1 MRMNKMLFPLVAVGI
16 MCVCSACNRPIS
28 TAEEWVEYSKEHTEL
43 YVIYEELEK
52 IAPDN
57 LIDIY
62 GILSSVVGNDNT
74 INNFSITDVCF
85 AYWYI
90 YAFIPLDF
98 DVNRNKYT
106 VAQMDKFERIMK
118 QQTDQNAENNT
129 IRHIGDA
136 KMIEILKTFAA
147 LSGSQKYQDYWE

>member
-1 MRMNKMLFPLVAVGI
+1 M
-16 MCVCSACNRPIS
+16 CSACNRPIS

-90 YAFIPLDF
+90 YAFIPLDS

-106 VAQMDKFERIMK
+106 VAQLDKFERIMK
-118 QQTDQNAENNT
+118 QQTDQNAEKNT

-136 KMIEILKTFAA
+136 KMIEILKTFAV
-147 LSGSQKYQDYWE
+147 LSGSQKYQDYWK